1 MSNNVRKTFII
12 PQGMVDRIQELKEHL
27 MYKSEVQVVL
37 QALQEFY
44 VDKIKQT
51 PVYAMAKLR
60 SVEMASRS
68 PEEKALEKIEIEEAK
83 VKAKE
88 MKDARELEQ
97 KIENG
102 RKLCKHLGGK
112 IKPDSKGVDRCEYHR
127 GSYINPQNANITH
140 EIEYMD
146 DLKQHDVDFQFFNSI
161 TGAKVSK
168 EEVISALATS
178 DEVWPE

>member
-102 RKLCKHLGGK
+102 RKLCKHLGVK
-112 IKPDSKGVDRCEYHR
+112 SSPIVKG
-127 GSYINPQNANITH
+127 
-140 EIEYMD
+140 
-146 DLKQHDVDFQFFNSI
+146 
-161 TGAKVSK
+161 
-168 EEVISALATS
+168 
-178 DEVWPE
+178 

>member
-1 MSNNVRKTFII
+1 MKIKKLIII
-12 PQGMVDRIQELKEHL
+12 PEETVTKADILQNQFQIGNFTEVVKQAISY
-27 MYKSEVQVVL
+27 MYKNEIKEQKAYEV
-37 QALQEFY
+37 
-44 VDKIKQT
+44 
-51 PVYAMAKLR
+51 AKLMSAER
-60 SVEMASRS
+60 LART
-68 PEEKALEKIEIEEAK
+68 PEEKAIEKIEIEEAK
-83 VKAKE
+83 IKAKE
-88 MKDARELEQ
+88 MKDAQELQ
-97 KIENG
+97 KKIENG